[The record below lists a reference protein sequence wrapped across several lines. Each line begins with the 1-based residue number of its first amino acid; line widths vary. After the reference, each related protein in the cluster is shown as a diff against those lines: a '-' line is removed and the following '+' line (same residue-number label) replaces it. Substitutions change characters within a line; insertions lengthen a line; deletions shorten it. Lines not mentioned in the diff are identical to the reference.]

1 MHSIK
6 ISKLVLL
13 EVAPVLVP
21 VHLVEA
27 ALVLGVVDV
36 DFSRLEGNPAVNY
49 KAKKSPKARHIC
61 RTLVGSITYILAFP
75 LGLAHKCT
83 QMGTT

>member
-1 MHSIK
+1 MFSMHSIK

-36 DFSRLEGNPAVNY
+36 DFS
-49 KAKKSPKARHIC
+49 
-61 RTLVGSITYILAFP
+61 
-75 LGLAHKCT
+75 GL
-83 QMGTT
+83 

>member
-1 MHSIK
+1 MIITDRNRRTISGTKTQRTFFYNDPMFSMHLIK

-13 EVAPVLVP
+13 EVTPVLVP

-36 DFSRLEGNPAVNY
+36 DFS
-49 KAKKSPKARHIC
+49 
-61 RTLVGSITYILAFP
+61 
-75 LGLAHKCT
+75 GL
-83 QMGTT
+83 

>member
-1 MHSIK
+1 MHLNK

-13 EVAPVLVP
+13 EVAPVFVP

-36 DFSRLEGNPAVNY
+36 DFSRLEGNPSVNY
-49 KAKKSPKARHIC
+49 KAKKSPKVRHIC
-61 RTLVGSITYILAFP
+61 RTMARSISYILAFP
-75 LGLAHKCT
+75 LGLAHYCT
-83 QMGTT
+83 QMGTQ

>member
-1 MHSIK
+1 MFSMHSIK

-36 DFSRLEGNPAVNY
+36 DFSRLEGNPAVNC
-49 KAKKSPKARHIC
+49 KAKKSPKARHSVEPW
-61 RTLVGSITYILAFP
+61 LD
-75 LGLAHKCT
+75 
-83 QMGTT
+83 Q

>member
-36 DFSRLEGNPAVNY
+36 DFSGLEGNPAVNY
-49 KAKKSPKARHIC
+49 KAKQSPKVRHFY
-61 RTLVGSITYILAFP
+61 RTLARSITYILAFL